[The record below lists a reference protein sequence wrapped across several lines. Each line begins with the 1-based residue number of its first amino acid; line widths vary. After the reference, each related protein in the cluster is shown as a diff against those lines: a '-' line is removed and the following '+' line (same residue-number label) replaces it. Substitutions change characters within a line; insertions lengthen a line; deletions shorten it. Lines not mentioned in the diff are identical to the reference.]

1 MMSKIAATSR
11 RVKKPSPVKE
21 GGPDKLKSKIRF
33 DLSRGRDDTPA
44 VRFYDPDGLLLC
56 QCTLHEGKAH
66 FIGPAEYTGTI
77 AAITAS
83 GGDLYNTELDDEALQ
98 LGIRYLMVDQN
109 VHLPVSMVY
118 RAIER
123 YRRMRKSHYWSFLM
137 PAGCTLVEFL
147 NDRWEHGWR
156 YIGRDGGPGY
166 LFERRT

>member
-1 MMSKIAATSR
+1 MSKIAATSR
-11 RVKKPSPVKE
+11 KVKKPSADKV
-21 GGPDKLKSKIRF
+21 GGPYKLKSKIRF
-33 DLSRGRDDTPA
+33 DLARGRDDIPT

-56 QCTLHEGKAH
+56 QCALHSGKAG
-66 FIGPAEYTGTI
+66 FMGTAEYTGTI

-98 LGIRYLMVDQN
+98 LGIRYLMVDQD
-109 VHLPVSMVY
+109 VRLPVSMVY

-123 YRRMRKSHYWSFLM
+123 YRNMQKSQYWSFLM

-156 YIGRDGGPGY
+156 FIGRDGGPGY
-166 LFERRT
+166 LFERRS